1 MADNQGYDLS
11 EHPQGTKKIFAN
23 GMFFLFRQII
33 CEDFDEMLKSQ
44 LCNVLIIKHIE
55 NAF

>member
-1 MADNQGYDLS
+1 MADNQIYDLFG
-11 EHPQGTKKIFAN
+11 HPQGAKKIFAN

-33 CEDFDEMLKSQ
+33 CEDFGEMLKSQ
-44 LCNVLIIKHIE
+44 LRNVLIINHIE